1 MPQNQIDISTDLISV
16 AVVKIDGYPSSSCR
30 RVVVVVSS
38 CRRSRV
44 VVSSSSCRRRRVVRR
59 RWTEVS
65 SLCRSSFQIDISTDL
80 ISIAV
85 ITITGYPSSSCR
97 RRRVVVVVVVV
108 LFSVVAVSSSSCR
121 S

>member
-1 MPQNQIDISTDLISV
+1 MPRNQIDISTDLISV

-30 RVVVVVSS
+30 RVV
-38 CRRSRV
+38 V

>member
-1 MPQNQIDISTDLISV
+1 MPRNQIDISTDLISV
-16 AVVKIDGYPSSSCR
+16 AVVKIAGYP
-30 RVVVVVSS
+30 
-38 CRRSRV
+38 
-44 VVSSSSCRRRRVVRR
+44 SSSCRRRRVVRC
-59 RWTEVS
+59 RWTEVLS
-65 SLCRSSFQIDISTDL
+65 SCRSSFQIDISTDL